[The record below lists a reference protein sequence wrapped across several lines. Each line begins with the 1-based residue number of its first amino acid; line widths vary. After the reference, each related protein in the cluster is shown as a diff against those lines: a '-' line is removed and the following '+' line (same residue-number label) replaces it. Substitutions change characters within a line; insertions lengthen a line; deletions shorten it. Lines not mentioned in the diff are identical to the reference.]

1 MGHSRSV
8 LSAPPE
14 AIRVPSGLKATL
26 YTSGYVEC
34 AYGGFGEGCR
44 KRYDFVLYMDSAR
57 RLVHQGREQLL
68 LRALA
73 DGAAMSHHIKGVPQ
87 AQERQEVIH
96 INTDWRGRAK
106 PGPWYGR
113 YYEDW
118 DAAHPKAWVRGQAVP
133 GRFCTGALW
142 GSSTLAWDAA
152 WFRAQGV
159 EMPKGAHYVVPGR
172 DQGSADRR
180 WIPPTPG

>member
-1 MGHSRSV
+1 
-8 LSAPPE
+8 
-14 AIRVPSGLKATL
+14 
-26 YTSGYVEC
+26 
-34 AYGGFGEGCR
+34 
-44 KRYDFVLYMDSAR
+44 
-57 RLVHQGREQLL
+57 
-68 LRALA
+68 
-73 DGAAMSHHIKGVPQ
+73 MSHHIKEARQ
-87 AQERQEVIH
+87 AQERPDVIH

-133 GRFCTGALW
+133 GRFYAGALW

-159 EMPKGAHYVVPGR
+159 KMPKGAHYVAPGR
-172 DQGSADRR
+172 DN
-180 WIPPTPG
+180 IPLTDKLDPTDTGVMRLQFGQIR